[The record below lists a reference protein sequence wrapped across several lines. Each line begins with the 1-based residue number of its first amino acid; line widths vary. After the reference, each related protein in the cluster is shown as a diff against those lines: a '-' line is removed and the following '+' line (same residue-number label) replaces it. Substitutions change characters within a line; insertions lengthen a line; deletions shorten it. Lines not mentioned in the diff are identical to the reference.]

1 MGADKETSEKGDTW
15 CTISVKDIKMSVL
28 VRHLGGGKFKVIND
42 KSGGTLIGNIL
53 DASEIYHC

>member
-1 MGADKETSEKGDTW
+1 MVADKETSKKGDTW
-15 CTISVKDIKMSVL
+15 CTNSVNDIKTNVL

-42 KSGGTLIGNIL
+42 KSGGSLIGNIL

>member
-1 MGADKETSEKGDTW
+1 MVADKETSEKGDTW
-15 CTISVKDIKMSVL
+15 CTISVNDIKTSVL

-42 KSGGTLIGNIL
+42 KSGGSLIGNIL

>member
-1 MGADKETSEKGDTW
+1 MVADKETSEKGDNW
-15 CTISVKDIKMSVL
+15 CTISAMTL

-42 KSGGTLIGNIL
+42 KSGGSLIANIL

>member
-1 MGADKETSEKGDTW
+1 
-15 CTISVKDIKMSVL
+15 MSVL